1 MKKSNLIKRGA
12 AAVFAGTIALS
23 LAACGNSTKNSKS
36 GDLTYWVRIPGNI
49 STSVANYGE
58 TNFAQEYMKRI
69 GIKVSYMHPAQG
81 QESEALN
88 LLLASGNLP
97 DIIETDWLSRNP
109 DSMIAQ
115 KVIQPLNSIIEKNAP
130 NFKKY
135 LEENPDIAIAAK
147 TDSGQYYAFPFV
159 RNGEKLL
166 NVSGFYMR
174 DDWMKELDLEY
185 PETLDEWEEVL
196 TAFKEKKGA
205 KGPLVTGSTSLLNL
219 ASGYGIDDGFYV
231 EDGKVKYGVTDPAF
245 GKFLETMNRWYK
257 NGLIDKNLPTME
269 AKYGN
274 SCMLDGSAGVSFG
287 AGGSGMGVLLTS
299 AKANGNE
306 NYSLRAVKAPAETK
320 GAMPKFSNRETK
332 LSSKGAAAI
341 TANCKNVDLA
351 AKFLDYSYSDEGEML
366 NNFGIEGESY
376 TMVDGEPKYTENITN
391 SPKGLSMAQALGMY
405 VRSCA
410 EGPFVQDERYI
421 EQYYPTDQQREALD
435 IWSINETEKRQMPLV
450 TLTADEQTEYSNIMT
465 DFETFK
471 SENIIAFIIGTR
483 PINEFD
489 KFVQECKSRNLDR
502 AVEIY
507 QTAYE
512 RYMNRK

>member
-1 MKKSNLIKRGA
+1 
-12 AAVFAGTIALS
+12 
-23 LAACGNSTKNSKS
+23 
-36 GDLTYWVRIPGNI
+36 
-49 STSVANYGE
+49 
-58 TNFAQEYMKRI
+58 
-69 GIKVSYMHPAQG
+69 
-81 QESEALN
+81 
-88 LLLASGNLP
+88 
-97 DIIETDWLSRNP
+97 
-109 DSMIAQ
+109 
-115 KVIQPLNSIIEKNAP
+115 
-130 NFKKY
+130 
-135 LEENPDIAIAAK
+135 
-147 TDSGQYYAFPFV
+147 
-159 RNGEKLL
+159 
-166 NVSGFYMR
+166 
-174 DDWMKELDLEY
+174 
-185 PETLDEWEEVL
+185 
-196 TAFKEKKGA
+196 
-205 KGPLVTGSTSLLNL
+205 
-219 ASGYGIDDGFYV
+219 
-231 EDGKVKYGVTDPAF
+231 
-245 GKFLETMNRWYK
+245 
-257 NGLIDKNLPTME
+257 
-269 AKYGN
+269 
-274 SCMLDGSAGVSFG
+274 
-287 AGGSGMGVLLTS
+287 
-299 AKANGNE
+299 
-306 NYSLRAVKAPAETK
+306 
-320 GAMPKFSNRETK
+320 
-332 LSSKGAAAI
+332 
-341 TANCKNVDLA
+341 
-351 AKFLDYSYSDEGEML
+351 ML